1 MERASLPALP
11 PMDASNLAD
20 SFRQAMR
27 RMAASVCILT
37 SRDPHGTAVGMS
49 ATAVTSL
56 TVDPPALLICVNRT
70 ASMHA
75 SLTVGR
81 PVAIH
86 ILGEQQDDLCFTF
99 GGRAPPAERF
109 ANGTWSTDAADV
121 PMLDDAQA
129 NLSCTVDALHH
140 YGTHSIVI
148 ARVDDVRIGGPIRPL
163 VYVDGRLSALSDSLS
178 A

>member
-1 MERASLPALP
+1 MERASKPAPLPTE
-11 PMDASNLAD
+11 ASDLSD

-37 SRDPHGTAVGMS
+37 SRDAQGTAVGMS

-56 TVDPPALLICVNRT
+56 TVDPPAVLICVNRT

-81 PVAIH
+81 AVAIH

-99 GGRAPPAERF
+99 GGRASPAERF
-109 ANGTWSTDAADV
+109 ACGTWSINAADV
-121 PMLDDAQA
+121 PMLEDAQA
-129 NLSCTVDALHH
+129 NLCCTVDALHH

-148 ARVDDVRIGGPIRPL
+148 ARVDAVRIGGPIRPL
-163 VYVDGRLSALSDSLS
+163 VYVDGRLSALTDRP
-178 A
+178 AA